1 MGKKYW
7 VFTDFD
13 GTVTLDDNQVQILD
27 AFAVKNWREIEYR
40 ILEKGGKSR
49 AYLPA
54 IYQDFSQKDPE
65 QILQFIRDNVRPDPY
80 FPKFVQFCQTSELP
94 LEIVSDGLH
103 IYIEDYLQRM
113 GLEELTYYSN
123 VVKVDQTG
131 FSFEHPYLNAE
142 CGKCGTCKDKIV
154 TTKQKEGYR
163 VIYIGDGISD
173 ECAAQRGDLI
183 FAKGKLAQY
192 CVDQGISYIPYE
204 TFAEVIKYLQGL
216 NWDEVHD
223 NVAQ

>member
-80 FPKFVQFCQTSELP
+80 FPKFVQFCQTRTNL
-94 LEIVSDGLH
+94 
-103 IYIEDYLQRM
+103 
-113 GLEELTYYSN
+113 
-123 VVKVDQTG
+123 
-131 FSFEHPYLNAE
+131 
-142 CGKCGTCKDKIV
+142 GK
-154 TTKQKEGYR
+154 
-163 VIYIGDGISD
+163 
-173 ECAAQRGDLI
+173 
-183 FAKGKLAQY
+183 
-192 CVDQGISYIPYE
+192 
-204 TFAEVIKYLQGL
+204 
-216 NWDEVHD
+216 
-223 NVAQ
+223 